1 MEKPFLLVIS
11 VNGIRAVNLLQVV
24 SLELADKTLTLLMS
38 NGKTFAFSEKD
49 EKLALLK
56 AISDCATL
64 PEGSPAGPQM
74 QALLERISAE
84 QSTHE

>member
-24 SLELADKTLTLLMS
+24 SLELEDKTLTMRMS
-38 NGKTFAFSEKD
+38 NGREFNFSEKE

-56 AISDCATL
+56 TISDCATL
-64 PEGSPAGPQM
+64 PDGSPAGPQM
-74 QALLERISAE
+74 QAVLEGISGE
-84 QSTHE
+84 QSTHK